1 MSNPYPPNPDINA
14 INPVFSWRTFLAIL
28 GAVIL
33 AVAFTLLVLPLLVP
47 GLAASL
53 TSSEGEGYWYLSRVS
68 GFVAYLLLW
77 ASTVMGLVITDRL
90 ARLWPGGPAAY
101 DLHQYFSIIGIA
113 FTLFHMLIL
122 LGSKYIGYTI
132 VQLFVP
138 FTGAQYRPFWIGI
151 GQLSFYLAL
160 VVTFTFYARSWFG
173 PQGWRRLHY
182 LSFAFFL
189 FALLHSVFSGTDT
202 STFWAG
208 PLYWLTGG
216 VTLFFTVYRITFT
229 RRRAR
234 PRLTS

>member
-14 INPVFSWRTFLAIL
+14 ITPVFSIRTFLAIL
-28 GAVIL
+28 GAVVL
-33 AVAFTLLVLPLLVP
+33 AVILTLLVVPILVP

-77 ASTVMGLVITDRL
+77 ASMMMGLVITDRL

-122 LGSKYIGYTI
+122 LGSKYIGYSL
-132 VQLFVP
+132 VQLLVP
-138 FTGAQYRPFWIGI
+138 FTGAQYRPLWIGI

-173 PQGWRRLHY
+173 PKGWRRLHY

-189 FALLHSVFSGTDT
+189 FALLHSAYSGTDT
-202 STFWAG
+202 TSFWAG
-208 PLYWLTGG
+208 PLYWVTGG
-216 VTLFFTVYRITFT
+216 ATLFFSVYRIVFT
-229 RRRAR
+229 
-234 PRLTS
+234 LTRSRQRITR